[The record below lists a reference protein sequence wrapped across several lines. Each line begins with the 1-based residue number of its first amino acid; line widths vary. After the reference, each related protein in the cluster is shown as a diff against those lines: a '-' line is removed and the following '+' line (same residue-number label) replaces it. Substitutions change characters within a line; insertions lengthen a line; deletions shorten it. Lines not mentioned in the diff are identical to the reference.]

1 MDSSTIVLL
10 VATHTMVK
18 ADVPSILPAIHSS
31 VQFCRGAL
39 GSDGQSATAGMNYR
53 AHSLIAVDLLTAN
66 ATSTAAMIDGL
77 LRRERERPATTIPWH
92 ATCCCKG
99 DINDK
104 SDKEAMS
111 SLEASASAAVECQDD
126 FTKSNS
132 TSPVTAENDDAFM
145 LAKLSVALVGGA
157 HGLPSSLGSSVV
169 PYKSGER
176 QKLVDAGYLIWSD
189 LLGTPEA
196 YRTFKVPDPMYYGW
210 SEGPE
215 LRPSHGSGR

>member
-1 MDSSTIVLL
+1 
-10 VATHTMVK
+10 
-18 ADVPSILPAIHSS
+18 
-31 VQFCRGAL
+31 
-39 GSDGQSATAGMNYR
+39 MNYR

-92 ATCCCKG
+92 ATCLLYRGILQRQPGCKG

-157 HGLPSSLGSSVV
+157 HGL
-169 PYKSGER
+169 
-176 QKLVDAGYLIWSD
+176 
-189 LLGTPEA
+189 
-196 YRTFKVPDPMYYGW
+196 
-210 SEGPE
+210 
-215 LRPSHGSGR
+215 